1 MIAMPKFFDK
11 RPCMVVMGFCIL
23 VLFLAGAASGATVVG
38 WVGLGFVAGLL
49 LLVVTEGVK
58 RDGR

>member
-1 MIAMPKFFDK
+1 MITMPKFFGHH
-11 RPCMVVMGFCIL
+11 PCALFMGLCIF
-23 VLFLAGAASGATVVG
+23 VLFLAGAAAGATVVG